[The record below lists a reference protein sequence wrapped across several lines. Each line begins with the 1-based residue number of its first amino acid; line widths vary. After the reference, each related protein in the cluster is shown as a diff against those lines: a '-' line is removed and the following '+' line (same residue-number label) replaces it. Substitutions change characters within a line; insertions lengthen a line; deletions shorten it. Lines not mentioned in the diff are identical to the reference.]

1 MTAIVFTP
9 VQEADSPDKL
19 PWGDTHTHSSLSNDA
34 YLLGNR
40 SADPD
45 TAYRFAKGEAVIH
58 PWHRAKVKIQTP
70 LDFLAVTDH
79 AEYLLCKFMG
89 TE

>member
-1 MTAIVFTP
+1 MSLVFVP
-9 VQEADSPDKL
+9 AQGADFPDRL
-19 PWGDTHTHSSLSNDA
+19 LWGDTHTHSNLSNDA

-45 TAYRFAKGEAVIH
+45 TAYRFAKGEPVVH
-58 PWHRAKVKIQTP
+58 PYHGDRVKIQTP

-79 AEYLLCKFMG
+79 AE
-89 TE
+89 